1 MCLVKNIIVFFYGY
15 VYESY
20 NDNNVHGRFAYL
32 SGYGGNGT
40 NAI

>member
-1 MCLVKNIIVFFYGY
+1 MCLVKNIIVSFYGY
-15 VYESY
+15 VYEGNY
-20 NDNNVHGRFAYL
+20 YNNVDRRFAYL